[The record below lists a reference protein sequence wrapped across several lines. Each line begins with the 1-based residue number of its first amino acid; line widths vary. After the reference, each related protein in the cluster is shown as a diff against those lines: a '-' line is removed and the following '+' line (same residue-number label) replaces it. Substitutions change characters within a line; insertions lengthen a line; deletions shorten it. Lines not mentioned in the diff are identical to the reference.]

1 MADKT
6 EMEWTQDV
14 IRITTEIRTKFPELI
29 KYIEEMPV
37 NINNA
42 QDKYAHDMKEYYE
55 ALELLVK
62 NYQISHIPK

>member
-6 EMEWTQDV
+6 EQEWTQDV

-42 QDKYAHDMKEYYE
+42 QDNYAHDMQEYYE
-55 ALELLVK
+55 SLVLLVK
-62 NYQISHIPK
+62 NYQTTHIPK